1 MPRLPLFPLGTV
13 LFPGARLPLRIF
25 EPRYLAL
32 LRHLVELPPAER
44 QFGVVS
50 LQRGHEVGAGTPVQL
65 ARTGTTAQVITI
77 RRGLGGPAEAI
88 FAVETVGR
96 RRFRLE
102 SYAADDSPYYVGS
115 VTWLSDEP
123 CDPDELREAAGE
135 ARAAFEAFQVA
146 AGGGPEI
153 GDPAPEELAYAIAQA
168 VALPLPDRQALLDT
182 DNPLA
187 RLRLLVRLLRREA
200 VLFGGL
206 RLAPAERSSFGS
218 PSQN

>member
-1 MPRLPLFPLGTV
+1 M
-13 LFPGARLPLRIF
+13 
-25 EPRYLAL
+25 
-32 LRHLVELPPAER
+32 
-44 QFGVVS
+44 
-50 LQRGHEVGAGTPVQL
+50 QL
-65 ARTGTTAQVITI
+65 ADRDDGSGDHHPARPGRTGRSDLRCRDRRTAPVPA
-77 RRGLGGPAEAI
+77 RVVCGG
-88 FAVETVGR
+88 
-96 RRFRLE
+96 RL
-102 SYAADDSPYYVGS
+102 SYYVGS